1 MNIKQPY
8 VHTHTSM
15 GVDSVLFIAFFF
27 FNDMAPRGDTLL
39 FFSLESCR
47 ASEEKVYWKQGM
59 QCTKAW
65 LPKALLA
72 KSNRQLPSEKA
83 TRVCSV

>member
-1 MNIKQPY
+1 MY
-8 VHTHTSM
+8 THTPQW
-15 GVDSVLFIAFFF
+15 VLILSCLLLFF